1 MLRLVGLAW
10 LSQAADMSSWD
21 YTRQD
26 SSWGQLCVGHFQSP
40 IDIEPKHA
48 EKGDFEIRML
58 YSPLRLQDVESAGV
72 DPDGVPR
79 IRFKAGRSVG
89 KVQIGRGYG
98 DFDEYSLSA
107 IEVHAPSEHTLR
119 KASWALEVQLW
130 HDPMPVSRTDT
141 LLQHTQ
147 QVLEAL
153 EDSDSRFAALERSQ
167 ATLSKQL
174 NGEATPWTA
183 NSAEGSRAS
192 QQAQDWVDAAKA
204 DIASVSTLLQQ
215 DMKGVTQHA
224 DRLQEEVKSLVTAQ
238 KRRFAGFRVALS
250 LFVLRASPVFLGE
263 MNGTATS
270 LVRWLSQAL
279 AANKDS
285 DSAALELEAVIG
297 SRKDLYSYEGSVP
310 RPPCTPN
317 VRWFVLGDPQPSDI
331 EQLSFLLKET
341 QLAGR
346 VHGNARQV
354 QPFGPSRR
362 LHVVQTDWEVFE
374 APVIKTAESMSPGR
388 QKMILIERYCKV
400 FVLCSVFLI
409 CTPLFFR
416 IYNSCADADEE
427 DTTWDASPLVHQRSP
442 SSTDADGRRV
452 EMVGAEFSKGTF
464 CFKVAALNFVTET
477 NALDDQQ
484 PRLSDAACGHVAQP
498 PDPPGGIYFAYPAL
512 GDVIVDFP
520 PSLENGGIAVDL
532 YEISMNQAAGGWT
545 VVATNAAGDFSM
557 LVQGCTQGAD
567 LVFRIR
573 ARNAVGWGKYGSE
586 VSTVCATEPAKMAT
600 PTRATST
607 RTSITLAWVAPDSMG
622 SAITAYRLYQA
633 LDGAA
638 YSLIYEGF
646 TLSYESTGLMTGS
659 TYHFQVS
666 AVNNAGESPRSDT
679 ATMLAAGLPGKPTAV
694 TFTHDSRTQTVVSWT
709 APSDDGGSP
718 IIRYEVWYR
727 DGLDAGPIDKLAWSG
742 TGTWKPHEYLVPVMI
757 WMCMLLALGP
767 PGLRRSAF
775 PLKVAGS

>member
-1 MLRLVGLAW
+1 MSRLGAMLRLVGLAW

-153 EDSDSRFAALERSQ
+153 DDSDSRFAALERSQ

-452 EMVGAEFSKGTF
+452 EMVGAEFSKG
-464 CFKVAALNFVTET
+464 
-477 NALDDQQ
+477 
-484 PRLSDAACGHVAQP
+484 
-498 PDPPGGIYFAYPAL
+498 
-512 GDVIVDFP
+512 
-520 PSLENGGIAVDL
+520 
-532 YEISMNQAAGGWT
+532 
-545 VVATNAAGDFSM
+545 
-557 LVQGCTQGAD
+557 
-567 LVFRIR
+567 
-573 ARNAVGWGKYGSE
+573 
-586 VSTVCATEPAKMAT
+586 
-600 PTRATST
+600 
-607 RTSITLAWVAPDSMG
+607 
-622 SAITAYRLYQA
+622 
-633 LDGAA
+633 
-638 YSLIYEGF
+638 
-646 TLSYESTGLMTGS
+646 
-659 TYHFQVS
+659 
-666 AVNNAGESPRSDT
+666 
-679 ATMLAAGLPGKPTAV
+679 
-694 TFTHDSRTQTVVSWT
+694 
-709 APSDDGGSP
+709 
-718 IIRYEVWYR
+718 
-727 DGLDAGPIDKLAWSG
+727 
-742 TGTWKPHEYLVPVMI
+742 
-757 WMCMLLALGP
+757 
-767 PGLRRSAF
+767 
-775 PLKVAGS
+775 